1 MAQSAETPQES
12 LSYFEAAVQILENRI
27 SGTVASADGL
37 EIDKETCVKCLI
49 AMIELWMTDFRSV
62 LASANEGATDECD

>member
-1 MAQSAETPQES
+1 M
-12 LSYFEAAVQILENRI
+12 QILENRI
-27 SGTVASADGL
+27 SGTVASTDGL